1 MNAWNVEYNLQNIF
15 AQFVIYLMIASREI
29 IIIVI
34 NAEYVVLQMT
44 RNIDTATFA
53 TRVLLM
59 AISRTFVERIY
70 FTTSAPSA

>member
-1 MNAWNVEYNLQNIF
+1 MNASNVEYNLQNIF
-15 AQFVIYLMIASREI
+15 AQFAICLMIASREI

-34 NAEYVVLQMT
+34 NVEYVVLQMT

-59 AISRTFVERIY
+59 AISRTFAERTY